1 MPGRVGVGP
10 STATGLAAEFRLSA
24 VQVLAWMRR
33 DDVLLE
39 PAMRAVLPT
48 SSIRGAAESEG
59 R

>member
-1 MPGRVGVGP
+1 MPGRVGVAP
-10 STATGLAAEFRLSA
+10 STATGLAAELGFFA
-24 VQVLAWMRR
+24 VQLLARMRR